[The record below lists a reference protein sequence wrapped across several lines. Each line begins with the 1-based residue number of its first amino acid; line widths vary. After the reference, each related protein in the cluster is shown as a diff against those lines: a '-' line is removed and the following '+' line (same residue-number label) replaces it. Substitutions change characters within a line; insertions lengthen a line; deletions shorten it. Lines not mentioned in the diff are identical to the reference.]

1 MLHKGVVFAGD
12 LPAELDGAGGGL
24 LALEV
29 VAVVQL
35 HLVNAL
41 EAPHEVQMP
50 VAAAEFAVRDGVEPG
65 ALLLLDQQ
73 LDLRIFNFGQ
83 GGPVD
88 LAGLE
93 LGAGVFQGL
102 RAQKAAHKIITERGT
117 KVCHGNFLLFGQRS
131 KKLRSSEWF
140 AFVWNDTSIK
150 EKPRTVKYEKT
161 RRCHRK
167 NLWQRPVRLFL
178 VKKCSCV
185 KQLQKKKL
193 KVYLSSSSLLMIF

>member
-1 MLHKGVVFAGD
+1 M
-12 LPAELDGAGGGL
+12 GGF

-41 EAPHEVQMP
+41 ETPHEVQMP
-50 VAAAEFAVRDGVEPG
+50 VAAAELAVRDGVEPG
-65 ALLLLDQQ
+65 ALLLLNQQ

-117 KVCHGNFLLFGQRS
+117 KVCHGNLLLFGQRS

-150 EKPRTVKYEKT
+150 EKPRAVKYEKAG
-161 RRCHRK
+161 RCHRK

-185 KQLQKKKL
+185 KQLQNKKL
-193 KVYLSSSSLLMIF
+193 KVYLSSSSLLIIF